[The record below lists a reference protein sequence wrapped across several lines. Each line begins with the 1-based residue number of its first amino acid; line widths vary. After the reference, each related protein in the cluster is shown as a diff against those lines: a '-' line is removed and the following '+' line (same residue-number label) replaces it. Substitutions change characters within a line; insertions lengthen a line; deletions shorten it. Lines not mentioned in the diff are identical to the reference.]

1 MVNYFRAMK
10 KIFIGWILTALFSC
24 SGGKAVFICD
34 QIYGEATVEPYRMER
49 SLKKALGRAGYGYE
63 FLSVPVTAVLSEVL
77 PEAAEVV
84 VLSPILSKQAEACA
98 AGRPET
104 LFVVLEE
111 RPSTRLPNLTG
122 IPKNGRQ
129 AYEDLGRLFG
139 RLSMER
145 IPDPFPAEEEGEGN
159 PETAEESP
167 DGSVSETGD
176 GDGIAREWQPQDA
189 SPGASVILKPAV
201 VFSNFSAEK
210 EDDYMAFLNAFSV
223 SNPQGTS
230 AMFMLEVPSVRDSA
244 AVSRLADELRNRR
257 IDLIFLD
264 AGSVSPPLIELLAR
278 EKVLLVA
285 WQIPS
290 DNNPLWENVDLV
302 LEWDYGSAFDA
313 FFPALTDA
321 GRNDIFFDLQ
331 IEKYKK
337 NSILYPYYA
346 EKLNDK

>member
-1 MVNYFRAMK
+1 
-10 KIFIGWILTALFSC
+10 
-24 SGGKAVFICD
+24 
-34 QIYGEATVEPYRMER
+34 
-49 SLKKALGRAGYGYE
+49 
-63 FLSVPVTAVLSEVL
+63 
-77 PEAAEVV
+77 
-84 VLSPILSKQAEACA
+84 
-98 AGRPET
+98 
-104 LFVVLEE
+104 
-111 RPSTRLPNLTG
+111 
-122 IPKNGRQ
+122 
-129 AYEDLGRLFG
+129 
-139 RLSMER
+139 
-145 IPDPFPAEEEGEGN
+145 
-159 PETAEESP
+159 
-167 DGSVSETGD
+167 
-176 GDGIAREWQPQDA
+176 
-189 SPGASVILKPAV
+189 
-201 VFSNFSAEK
+201 
-210 EDDYMAFLNAFSV
+210 MAFLNAFSV

-230 AMFMLEVPSVRDSA
+230 AMFTLEVPSVRDSA

-331 IEKYKK
+331 IKKYKK